1 MIPRRLD
8 FYFGLYDMDGSGS
21 IDEDEI
27 YRLLERGHSSVK
39 NLHQDATKSLLEEVR
54 QEKKRKEKKRGL
66 LFCFAMP
73 CLLVKFDHLQRRAL
87 DALAEDST
95 NGCVSLSS

>member
-1 MIPRRLD
+1 MVLHEAKRCMDYHARQARDTPQVTESTGPLRFCFMIPRRLD

-54 QEKKRKEKKRGL
+54 QEKKRKEKKI
-66 LFCFAMP
+66 
-73 CLLVKFDHLQRRAL
+73 K
-87 DALAEDST
+87 
-95 NGCVSLSS
+95 